1 MKIIVQNTKFAK
13 YMFDSQSID
22 FAKDKVDNLDS
33 AGPRV
38 IVYLDQTLKMSEY
51 LEHEIHFNE
60 VYALN
65 DDGTRSFRKCVT
77 LEDFYAFLEEEA
89 RYMKGTQSN
98 ESLKN

>member
-22 FAKDKVDNLDS
+22 FAKDKVNNLDS

-51 LEHEIHFNE
+51 IEHEIHFNE

-65 DDGTRSFRKCVT
+65 EDGTRSFRKCVT
-77 LEDFYAFLEEEA
+77 LEDFYAFLEEET
-89 RYMKGTQSN
+89 RYMKGV
-98 ESLKN
+98 ESHEK

>member
-22 FAKDKVDNLDS
+22 FAKDKVNNLDS

-51 LEHEIHFNE
+51 IEHEIHFNE

-65 DDGTRSFRKCVT
+65 VDGTRSFRKCVT
-77 LEDFYAFLEEEA
+77 LEDFYAFLEEET
-89 RYMKGTQSN
+89 RYMKGV
-98 ESLKN
+98 ESHEK